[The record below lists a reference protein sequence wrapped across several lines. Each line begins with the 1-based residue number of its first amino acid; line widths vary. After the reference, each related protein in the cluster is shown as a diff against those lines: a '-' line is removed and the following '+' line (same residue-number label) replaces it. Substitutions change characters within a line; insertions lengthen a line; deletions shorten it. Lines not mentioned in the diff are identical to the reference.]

1 MADEQTTVPPAAGG
15 GIAAELAAAGFAD
28 AKEAGRGASGV
39 VYRCNQTAL
48 GRNVAVKVLGSE
60 LDEANRERFLREGYA
75 MGRLSGHP
83 NIVNILQVGVTSNG
97 RPYIV
102 MPFHSADSLAQRLQ
116 RSGPLAWPETLRIGV
131 KLCGALETA
140 HKAGTLHRDIKPGN
154 VLTTDYGEPQLTDFG
169 IARIDGGFKT
179 VTGFFSGTI
188 AFTAPE
194 VLSGEQPTVTADI
207 YSVGATLYALIAG
220 TAAHDN
226 STGEQLIAQ
235 YMRIVSSPIPDMR
248 LRGIPAD
255 VCTAIERSMS
265 LDPSKRFASASELG
279 RELQSI
285 QRRNG
290 LPPDNM
296 ALASPGGEDS
306 EGVPTTGFNL
316 PGMSKRLAG
325 PSKDSAST
333 APFSSPRGNSPMSG
347 PQSNPSSHQ
356 NNPSGPPIN
365 PSSHQNNPSGPPN
378 PSSHQ
383 SNPQPWHA
391 PQTSVPPFEHGEP
404 TSWFQAPQ
412 QASGS
417 MASQPVAPWMSP
429 PQQPP
434 PQQPPGPE
442 AAAKPTNRQRMW
454 VIGAAAGLALLLVIG
469 LVVFFKSGDDKNQQ

>member
-1 MADEQTTVPPAAGG
+1 MADEQTTVPPTAGG
-15 GIAAELAAAGFAD
+15 GIAAELAAAGFTD

-39 VYRCNQTAL
+39 VYRCNQTSL
-48 GRNVAVKVLGSE
+48 GRIVAVKVLGSE

-116 RSGPLAWPETLRIGV
+116 RSGPLSWPETLRIGV

-248 LRGIPAD
+248 LKGIPAD

-265 LDPSKRFASASELG
+265 LDPSKRFSSAAELG

-306 EGVPTTGFNL
+306 EGIPTTGFNL
-316 PGMSKRLAG
+316 SGMSNRLAG
-325 PSKDSAST
+325 PPKDSAST
-333 APFSSPRGNSPMSG
+333 APFSAPSRGASPVSDR
-347 PQSNPSSHQ
+347 
-356 NNPSGPPIN
+356 PSGPP
-365 PSSHQNNPSGPPN
+365 PVSDRPSGPPQSGP
-378 PSSHQ
+378 PSG
-383 SNPQPWHA
+383 
-391 PQTSVPPFEHGEP
+391 PPLTGSSQRPAEP
-404 TSWFQAPQ
+404 P
-412 QASGS
+412 G
-417 MASQPVAPWMSP
+417 
-429 PQQPP
+429 QPP
-434 PQQPPGPE
+434 TVACARDVHP
-442 AAAKPTNRQRMW
+442 
-454 VIGAAAGLALLLVIG
+454 
-469 LVVFFKSGDDKNQQ
+469 VVRTQ